1 MQVVKVNAP
10 RTPGFAV
17 LPHALM
23 NQVQD
28 AAVWAVFA
36 AVYSHASK
44 EQQGCSAT
52 VKTLS
57 QQTSVH
63 RVGVRRALS
72 WLVGNGWL
80 VADVRPG
87 YATVYHLGGRLV

>member
-44 EQQGCSAT
+44 KQQGCSAS

-57 QQTSVH
+57 QQTGAGLRTVQH
-63 RVGVRRALS
+63 ALA
-72 WLVGNGWL
+72 WLRENGWL
-80 VADVRPG
+80 VAEERPG
-87 YATVYHLGGRLV
+87 YTTVYHLGGRLV

>member
-23 NQVQD
+23 RQVQD

-44 EQQGCSAT
+44 EQQGCSASVAT
-52 VKTLS
+52 VMKET
-57 QQTSVH
+57 
-63 RVGVRRALS
+63 GAGRRTVQHALA
-72 WLVGNGWL
+72 WLRENGWL
-80 VADVRPG
+80 VAEERPG